1 MLVYVAV
8 RDLPPAIN
16 YLAQDDSTCATSKV
30 VDGRQ
35 PPIYITP
42 RISTLTYT
50 VYPDRGAKSI
60 VHVAEAETGEYFTP
74 VDVHQIVAPPLT
86 FTMRH
91 NEDAGREVNS
101 PKEITSAVSQVMLN
115 FITNK
120 TLDSNY
126 VEALSTVLKT
136 AITGGVGLTDGTY
149 IDNIHL
155 VLEVERHKVFN
166 FKLPPGILKGATKLA
181 GVTISGS
188 NLRIE
193 MSDYGKRIIYTDC
206 GDITILCVPGFRL
219 SK

>member
-1 MLVYVAV
+1 MKGY
-8 RDLPPAIN
+8 AIDN
-16 YLAQDDSTCATSKV
+16 HSEIVSK
-30 VDGRQ
+30 Q
-35 PPIYITP
+35 IIEKLITNVL
-42 RISTLTYT
+42 I
-50 VYPDRGAKSI
+50 D
-60 VHVAEAETGEYFTP
+60 
-74 VDVHQIVAPPLT
+74 
-86 FTMRH
+86 H
-91 NEDAGREVNS
+91 N
-101 PKEITSAVSQVMLN
+101 
-115 FITNK
+115 NK

-206 GDITILCVPGFRL
+206 GDITILCVPGFRV